1 MASNLATVLILKRS
15 RRNTRGSNAVIVEF
29 GHFALVLALLVAV
42 FQMAVPAL
50 GARAGDGRMMVR
62 VSPRR

>member
-1 MASNLATVLILKRS
+1 M
-15 RRNTRGSNAVIVEF
+15 IVEF